1 MAFLKLLERI
11 RVPGL
16 NEGMLLITRFGEE
29 LAFLAVALVFFW
41 CIDKKRGYYIM
52 TVGFLGTIA
61 NQFLKLWCRIPRPWV
76 MDENFTILEQ
86 AREAASGYSFPSGHS
101 QTAVGTYGA
110 IALTT
115 EKKWLRRV
123 CIALAVLVPFSRM
136 YLGVHTPKDVLVGA
150 GMALVLILLLR
161 PIATREDKGLMKIL
175 FPLMLV
181 VGMGYLLFVELYRF
195 PEDVDGENLAS
206 GIKNAYTL
214 LGAIVGMAIVYIVDE
229 KKLHFPVKAVWWA
242 QLLKIALGL
251 VVVLAVKAGLNPPLN
266 LIFGGHRI
274 ADGVRYFLVVIA
286 AGILWP
292 LTFPWFSKL
301 GKKES

>member
-76 MDENFTILEQ
+76 LDENFTILEQ

-136 YLGVHTPKDVLVGA
+136 YVGVHTPKDVLVGA

-251 VVVLAVKAGLNPPLN
+251 VVVLAVKSGLKTPLN

>member
-251 VVVLAVKAGLNPPLN
+251 VVVLAVKSGLKTPLN